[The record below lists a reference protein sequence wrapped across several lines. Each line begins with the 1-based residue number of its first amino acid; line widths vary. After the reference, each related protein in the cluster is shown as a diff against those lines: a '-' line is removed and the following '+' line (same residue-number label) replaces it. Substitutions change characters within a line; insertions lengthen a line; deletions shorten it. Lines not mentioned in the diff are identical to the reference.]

1 MLAIHQWLMWHEEN
15 IFVPVHSVCRG
26 KVNGQPFFSH
36 DRMQTSVVCL
46 QVGPSATRAFDDF
59 LHRLLCKSVDLNG
72 QNLKEL
78 LLKIVYQLTADK

>member
-1 MLAIHQWLMWHEEN
+1 MHCFL
-15 IFVPVHSVCRG
+15 PKVHLIYGLLDLKQSINQSINV
-26 KVNGQPFFSH
+26 FS
-36 DRMQTSVVCL
+36 L

>member
-1 MLAIHQWLMWHEEN
+1 MVRHL
-15 IFVPVHSVCRG
+15 
-26 KVNGQPFFSH
+26 FSLWNA
-36 DRMQTSVVCL
+36 MGFACL